1 MKTMADPALDLSG
14 YWTYRDLKERPEEE
28 RWELIDG
35 EAYLMSSPT
44 VKHQDLV
51 VSLTVALH
59 GLLGDRRCRLLIAPL
74 DILFPADPGQDEDE
88 VDTVLQ
94 PDLIVVCDGSK
105 VRERHVRGA
114 PDLVI
119 EILSRT
125 TTKRDLRDKFAVYE
139 KHGVREYWIV
149 DPEKAWLTR
158 FVRTAEGRFDS
169 GETRIKGMK
178 GDALL
183 STVIEGF
190 SIDAREL
197 PGGD

>member
-1 MKTMADPALDLSG
+1 MADPALDLSG

-51 VSLTVALH
+51 LDYGIALRAAIK
-59 GLLGDRRCRLLIAPL
+59 GKPCKALIAPL
-74 DILFPADPGQDEDE
+74 DILFPAAPGQDEDE

-149 DPEKAWLTR
+149 DPAGEWIKR
-158 FVRTAEGRFDS
+158 FDRGADGRFGEAEGRDPAMK
-169 GETRIKGMK
+169 KGPI
-178 GDALL
+178 ASIVL
-183 STVIEGF
+183 EGF
-190 SIDAREL
+190 SIDPAEL
-197 PGGD
+197 FAAE

>member
-1 MKTMADPALDLSG
+1 METMADPALDLSDS
-14 YWTYRDLKERPEEE
+14 WTYRELKERPEEE

-44 VKHQDLV
+44 VKHQDVLIA
-51 VSLTVALH
+51 LTVALH
-59 GLLGDRRCRLLIAPL
+59 SLLRNHACKLLIAPL
-74 DILFPADPGQDEDE
+74 DILFPAAPGQDEDE

-94 PDLIVVCDGSK
+94 PDLAVVCDPSK
-105 VRERHVRGA
+105 VCERHVRGA
-114 PDLVI
+114 PDLVV

-139 KHGVREYWIV
+139 RHGVREYWIV

-158 FVRTAEGRFDS
+158 FVRTAEGRFDP
-169 GETRIKGMK
+169 GETRVKGMK
-178 GDALL
+178 GDALA
-183 STVIEGF
+183 SVVVEGF